1 MYEYEF
7 RDRLVS
13 GTYRDAFRAPA
24 GTGKPHRVVPHR
36 QVPPGRKR
44 DRCERRKKGWRTHG
58 SQSGNP
64 WLDPPRCTLGRPVVG
79 VGKGDRGR
87 HTRVGRRWSVRGTPW
102 LELRGESRV
111 PTFSNRL
118 EALEIRFERLMIGG
132 SGRSSAPSAL
142 GLERRNSTFPVLPI
156 RGTKDTKR
164 RDPVSASEPQ
174 KRLGVPLIYELI
186 KWHWFSYQ
194 DIGIQSR
201 IHQTAAHR
209 DFEAKS
215 YALVMLAGR

>member
-36 QVPPGRKR
+36 QVPAGDSMRKN
-44 DRCERRKKGWRTHG
+44 CARRVEPT
-58 SQSGNP
+58 
-64 WLDPPRCTLGRPVVG
+64 
-79 VGKGDRGR
+79 
-87 HTRVGRRWSVRGTPW
+87 
-102 LELRGESRV
+102 
-111 PTFSNRL
+111 TFSNRL
-118 EALEIRFERLMIGG
+118 EALEIRFGRLMIGG
-132 SGRSSAPSAL
+132 SGRSSAPNVL
-142 GLERRNSTFPVLPI
+142 GSRDETPRFLPI
-156 RGTKDTKR
+156 RGTNDTER

-174 KRLGVPLIYELI
+174 KRLGVPLIYEFI